1 VASFDVY
8 DDLYAYATG
17 VYVRSAAAKK
27 VGAHAVTLI
36 GWGEPPPP
44 PLAAPPAAI
53 QLSRGRA
60 PLASL
65 VLVVAGQPNTHY
77 AHRPG

>member
-1 VASFDVY
+1 MASFDVY

-36 GWGEPPPP
+36 GWGEP
-44 PLAAPPAAI
+44 APSAAI